1 MKNKVFLSELQTILK
16 GRCEHADIAEKWR
29 YTQALRKLEN
39 FDVRRSLSG
48 YITEQASFEGFD
60 RSDLQEKIISEHLL
74 PSVPALTDADKFDPV
89 PSLFKPA
96 KRQLSNLDLKKMAGG
111 EPGFSVNN
119 VSFNQKMKVD
129 EVASQLRAYV
139 SQKRVER
146 ADEVASGAVRKL
158 RFGESFERVPET
170 FFDLSPYQSRLTG
183 TGDCAVIAVA
193 IAEGKT
199 YSVAA
204 AALSDASQEDGGIR
218 TIDFKSYLD
227 GKGYAYTPH
236 TKGVPLED
244 LWHSDFIAVG
254 DAGVIMVAGE
264 GDGVASHAVGFREG
278 RMHVADPILT
288 SQLYASAEV
297 RGVYFHKTSDTA
309 AIARLVGNQA
319 TQTPVVVHERIMTE
333 SELEALQTALVNEVM
348 ASLAVHWNVV
358 PIHEEAV

>member
-16 GRCEHADIAEKWR
+16 GRLEHAEASEKWR

-74 PSVPALTDADKFDPV
+74 PSVPVLTDSQRWDPV
-89 PSLFKPA
+89 SSLFKPA
-96 KRQLSNLDLKKMAGG
+96 SRQLSDLDLKKMALCV
-111 EPGFSVNN
+111 PGFTVNN
-119 VSFNQKMKVD
+119 VAFERKMKVD
-129 EVASQLRAYV
+129 EVASQLRDYV
-139 SQKRVER
+139 DQKAVER
-146 ADEVASGAVRKL
+146 VDEAASGAVRHKL
-158 RFGESFERVPET
+158 RFEQSIERVPET
-170 FFDLSPYQSRLTG
+170 FFDLSPYQSRLIG
-183 TGDCAVIAVA
+183 IGDCAVIAVA
-193 IAEGKT
+193 IAEGET

-218 TIDFKSYLD
+218 MVDFQSYLD
-227 GKGYAYTPH
+227 DRGYAHTPH
-236 TKGVPLED
+236 PKSVSLED
-244 LWHSDFIAVG
+244 LWHSDFIAVE

-264 GDGVASHAVGFREG
+264 GDGIANHAVGFRDG
-278 RMHVADPILT
+278 KMHVADPVLT

-319 TQTPVVVHERIMTE
+319 TQTPVAIHERIMTE
-333 SELEALQTALVNEVM
+333 VELEALKGALVNEIM
-348 ASLAVHWNVV
+348 SSLAKHWNVV
-358 PIHEEAV
+358 PISEGV

>member
-16 GRCEHADIAEKWR
+16 GRCEHADLSEKWR

-48 YITEQASFEGFD
+48 YITEQAKCEGFD

-74 PSVPALTDADKFDPV
+74 PSVPVLTDSQRWDPV
-89 PSLFKPA
+89 SSLFKPA
-96 KRQLSNLDLKKMAGG
+96 SRQLSDLDLKKMALCV
-111 EPGFSVNN
+111 PGFTVNN
-119 VSFNQKMKVD
+119 VAFERKMKVD

-146 ADEVASGAVRKL
+146 ADEVLQGTARKM
-158 RFGESFERVPET
+158 RFEQSIERVPET
-170 FFDLSPYQSRLTG
+170 FFDLSPYQARQTG
-183 TGDCAVIAVA
+183 ADCAVISVA

-218 TIDFKSYLD
+218 MVDFQSYLD
-227 GKGYAYTPH
+227 DRGYAHTPH
-236 TKGVPLED
+236 PKSVSLEE

-254 DAGVIMVAGE
+254 DAGIILAAG
-264 GDGVASHAVGFREG
+264 DAGVANHAVGFREG
-278 RMHVADPILT
+278 KMYVADPVLT

-297 RGVYFHKTSDTA
+297 VGVYFHKTSDTA

-319 TQTPVVVHERIMTE
+319 TQTPVAIHERIMTE
-333 SELEALQTALVNEVM
+333 VKLEALKGALVNEIM
-348 ASLAVHWNVV
+348 SSLAKHWNVV
-358 PIHEEAV
+358 PIHEGV